1 MDVAVPRFD
10 LLTVWLARGMKAT
23 QVPVRGH
30 TLLPADLVGDLH
42 TCEEPL
48 EQLSILGSGDF
59 TELVAVTDEERAVE
73 V

>member
-1 MDVAVPRFD
+1 MDVGASRFD
-10 LLTVWLARGMKAT
+10 LLIVWLARGMKAT
-23 QVPVRGH
+23 QVPARGN
-30 TLLPADLVGDLH
+30 TLLPADLVGGLH

-59 TELVAVTDEERAVE
+59 VELVAVTDEERAAE